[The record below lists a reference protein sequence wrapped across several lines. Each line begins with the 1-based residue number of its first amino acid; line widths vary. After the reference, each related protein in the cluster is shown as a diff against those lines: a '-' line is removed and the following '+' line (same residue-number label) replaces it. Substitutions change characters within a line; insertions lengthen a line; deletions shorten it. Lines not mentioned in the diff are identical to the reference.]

1 MKITNIDTFRL
12 ASFPAL
18 LFTEVGT
25 DEGLTGLGETCLG
38 AEAVEAHLHEAVAP
52 AILGQDPLRIAFHN
66 RALYDDFVGFADTG
80 VATRARS
87 ALDIALWDLLGQV
100 SGQPIYQLLGGAYR
114 SSVPIYNT
122 CAGPGYGA
130 TSPNVDRAGNWDD
143 VRPRGEYED
152 LDAVRTRPGELAVEL
167 LAEGITGMKFW
178 PLDGAALNGE
188 GRRISAAELRG
199 ATAPLAAIREAVGD
213 QMSIMID
220 LHGLWR
226 MPAVLDV
233 VRALDEFDPYW
244 IEDPVKADDLGLL
257 SRVAAAVRAP
267 IAAGETVANAQNFGR
282 LLASGGIGV
291 AMFDIGWV
299 GGLTEA
305 ARVSALA
312 DSRGIPIAPHDCT
325 GPVVLTAGTH
335 LCLAAPN
342 ALLQETVRA
351 FHRGWYA
358 DLVTDL
364 PIVDHGRIRPP
375 DGAGLGTRLHPGVRN
390 RADVTTRRSELR

>member
-1 MKITNIDTFRL
+1 MKITSIETLRVG
-12 ASFPAL
+12 SFPAL
-18 LFTEVGT
+18 LFAEVGT

-52 AILGQDPLRIAFHN
+52 AVLGQDPLRISFHN
-66 RALYDDFVGFADTG
+66 RAQYDDFVGFADTG

-87 ALDIALWDLLGQV
+87 ALDIALWDLLGQI

-114 SSVPIYNT
+114 SSIPVYNT

-143 VRPRGEYED
+143 ARPRAEYED
-152 LDAVRTRPGELAVEL
+152 LDAVRTRPGELAAEL

-178 PLDGAALNGE
+178 PLDGAALAGE
-188 GRRISAAELRG
+188 GRRITTGQLRAAV
-199 ATAPLAAIREAVGD
+199 APLAAIRDAVGD

-220 LHGLWR
+220 LHALWR

-233 VRALDEFDPYW
+233 VRALDEFAPYW

-257 SRVAAAVRAP
+257 SRAAAAVRAP
-267 IAAGETVANAQNFGR
+267 IAAGETVANAHNFGR
-282 LLASGGIGV
+282 LLESGGIGV

-299 GGLTEA
+299 GGITEA
-305 ARVSALA
+305 VRVSALA
-312 DSRGIPIAPHDCT
+312 DTRGIPVAPHDCT

-351 FHRGWYA
+351 FHRGWYGE
-358 DLVTDL
+358 LVTDL
-364 PIVDHGRIRPP
+364 PIIEHGQIRPP
-375 DGAGLGTRLHPGVRN
+375 EGGGLGTRLRPDVRS
-390 RADVTTRRSELR
+390 RADASLRRSALR